1 MARFGEMDG
10 GAGAAELYRG
20 RGSCCQ
26 SRPWRRSL
34 RLEIQWRSLREQRE
48 SWQKNGG
55 FQFPP
60 DAPTAWRGGDRRFS
74 PYSGLGICESVRP
87 QGIPGRQ
94 PRRGR
99 WRAAGNQLGSFCQSR
114 GVVGGNKK
122 ILPERDHPS
131 VATRQTG
138 SVARLTSGSHV
149 TYGLA
154 ARRQAPRNRA
164 TRGAAGGVGPL
175 VSTRWRPS

>member
-99 WRAAGNQLGSFCQSR
+99 WRAAGNQLGSFRRSR
-114 GVVGGNKK
+114 GVVG
-122 ILPERDHPS
+122 ERRRS
-131 VATRQTG
+131 YRRRTTRQSPRG
-138 SVARLTSGSHV
+138 RRVRL
-149 TYGLA
+149 
-154 ARRQAPRNRA
+154 
-164 TRGAAGGVGPL
+164 RG
-175 VSTRWRPS
+175 